1 MSHFFLQMYS
11 TSWSMVRIWSYRAQ
25 TRAAAVE
32 VGVVNVP
39 VRSDYRHR
47 VARLP
52 EKYFIVSRPLM
63 EETIVSSSPGVM
75 VVLPS
80 IVVRPSLLAEDEH
93 T

>member
-39 VRSDYRHR
+39 VRSDYR

-63 EETIVSSSPGVM
+63 EETISSSSPGVM